1 MKLHKT
7 LTAGILS
14 LCLLAIPAE
23 AQEADS
29 NSESRR
35 FPLWLYGVGGF
46 AAPFVIKFASTTAT
60 KLLASLIRAIPGWTL
75 KSGEEKQ
82 LIVIILK
89 DLLKTSLPGLQ
100 NLKLDAIYNY
110 APTLVTN
117 YATTFGGETHLV
129 HQLWEIVAAIDDMDG
144 DPIYKTLKTPDIL
157 SDFMVKLRYLI
168 DAHQ

>member
-1 MKLHKT
+1 MKKVV
-7 LTAGILS
+7 ASSILS
-14 LCLLAIPAE
+14 LFLLAIPAE
-23 AQEADS
+23 AQEVAA

-46 AAPFVIKFASTTAT
+46 AAPFVIRFSAVTAT
-60 KLLASLIRAIPGWTL
+60 HLAASLIKAIPGWTL

-89 DLLKTSLPGLQ
+89 DLIKASIPGLQ
-100 NLKLDAIYNY
+100 DLKLNTLYNY
-110 APTLVTN
+110 APVLVTN
-117 YATTFGGETHLV
+117 YADTFGGETHLI
-129 HQLWEIVAAIDDMDG
+129 HQLWEIVSAIDDLDG
-144 DPIYKTLKTPDIL
+144 DPVYQTLETPDIL